1 MKKSIA
7 IVMLLVFTLMLAS
20 CARIKTNVT
29 VYNPTAVN
37 LKGATY
43 SYMMLDNQTGD
54 TNYQSISQLVDGQLQ
69 GYGMTKVSSN
79 PEFNVV
85 IIYQLAANSAS
96 KSDSLEVAIF
106 NASSMY
112 DLHSK
117 PVYLVN
123 VISDGKPKNQATVLQ
138 HLVSDAFKTFPA
150 TDGKTFSYP
159 ENY

>member
-1 MKKSIA
+1 M
-7 IVMLLVFTLMLAS
+7 TLMLAS

-29 VYNPTAVN
+29 VYNPSGVS

-43 SYMMLDNQTGD
+43 SYMMLDNQSSD
-54 TNYQSISQLVDGQLQ
+54 ANYQALSRLVDAKLQ
-69 GYGMTKVSSN
+69 SYGMTKVSSN

-85 IIYQLAANSAS
+85 IIYQLAVNTSS

-106 NASSMY
+106 NANSMY

-123 VISDGKPKNQATVLQ
+123 VISDGKPKNQNQPNVFQ
-138 HLVSDAFKTFPA
+138 HLVTDAFKNFPA
-150 TDGKTFSYP
+150 TDGKTYSYP